1 VKVAHGAGDSVV
13 VARPGRE
20 SASVQHGVD
29 ARGGGQVGGG
39 PSEQPAAALLDAH
52 AEGGGFG
59 GGQTGGQSTQDH
71 DGPPFAHH
79 APSKRGALLIPAAE
93 PKPLKGGTLRGAM
106 GCNLK
111 DLATPVRVR
120 LPDLAGQRVGIDA
133 FLTAFQFLTTMRDRS
148 PEGDGMPL
156 RAPDGRY
163 VAHLMGFLQRTVT
176 LLESGIVPVFVFD
189 GPSPALKEAELASRR
204 ARREEAEE
212 QYAAARAAG
221 DHRLAQK
228 LAARIM
234 HYSPEMVEETKT
246 MLGLLGVPWVAAAA
260 EGEGQAAVMAK
271 RGHLDVVATQDWDAL
286 LYGSPVLVR
295 HLMADGS
302 KSYGKVIH
310 AERIDLDAMREAIGL
325 TQDQLVDLG
334 IMIGTDFHP
343 GVRGVGPKT
352 GLKLLQK
359 HGTLEGVC
367 EAKEVEVPENIDEI
381 RAIFHDH
388 PASDTDPAALV
399 LGPVDAKGLTQFLQV
414 ERGFSQRRMDD
425 AFDRLKNTGRLG
437 GGQTSLFSF

>member
-1 VKVAHGAGDSVV
+1 
-13 VARPGRE
+13 
-20 SASVQHGVD
+20 
-29 ARGGGQVGGG
+29 
-39 PSEQPAAALLDAH
+39 
-52 AEGGGFG
+52 
-59 GGQTGGQSTQDH
+59 
-71 DGPPFAHH
+71 
-79 APSKRGALLIPAAE
+79 
-93 PKPLKGGTLRGAM
+93 M

-367 EAKEVEVPENIDEI
+367 EAKEVEAPENIDEI

-425 AFDRLKNTGRLG
+425 AFDRLKNAGRLG

>member
-1 VKVAHGAGDSVV
+1 
-13 VARPGRE
+13 
-20 SASVQHGVD
+20 
-29 ARGGGQVGGG
+29 
-39 PSEQPAAALLDAH
+39 
-52 AEGGGFG
+52 
-59 GGQTGGQSTQDH
+59 
-71 DGPPFAHH
+71 
-79 APSKRGALLIPAAE
+79 
-93 PKPLKGGTLRGAM
+93 
-106 GCNLK
+106 
-111 DLATPVRVR
+111 
-120 LPDLAGQRVGIDA
+120 
-133 FLTAFQFLTTMRDRS
+133 
-148 PEGDGMPL
+148 
-156 RAPDGRY
+156 
-163 VAHLMGFLQRTVT
+163 
-176 LLESGIVPVFVFD
+176 
-189 GPSPALKEAELASRR
+189 
-204 ARREEAEE
+204 
-212 QYAAARAAG
+212 
-221 DHRLAQK
+221 LAQK

-310 AERIDLDAMREAIGL
+310 AERIDLDSMREAIGL
-325 TQDQLVDLG
+325 TQEQLVDLG

-352 GLKLLQK
+352 GLKLLKK

-367 EAKEVEVPENIDEI
+367 AAKEVEVPENIDEI

-388 PASDTDPAALV
+388 PASETDPTALV

-425 AFDRLKNTGRLG
+425 AFDRLKNAGRLG